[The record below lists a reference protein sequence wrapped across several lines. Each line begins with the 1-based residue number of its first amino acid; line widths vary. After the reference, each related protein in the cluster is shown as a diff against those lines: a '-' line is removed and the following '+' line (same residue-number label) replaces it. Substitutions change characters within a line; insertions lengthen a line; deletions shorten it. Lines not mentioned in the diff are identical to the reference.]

1 MGAEG
6 NQSTLLAE
14 LEESRRE
21 VDRLRALLVAK
32 DEELGEARGRV
43 TQLEASS
50 LRLAH
55 LVALP
60 LRLVGRLLHVARTGL
75 SKLRG

>member
-6 NQSTLLAE
+6 SQSTLLAE

-21 VDRLRALLVAK
+21 VDRLRSLLVAR
-32 DEELGEARGRV
+32 DAELGEARGRV
-43 TQLEASS
+43 TQLEQSS
-50 LRLAH
+50 LRLMH
-55 LVALP
+55 LLALP
-60 LRLVGRLLHVARTGL
+60 LRLVGRVLHVARTGL

>member
-1 MGAEG
+1 MSDPGDR
-6 NQSTLLAE
+6 STLLAE

-21 VDRLRALLVAK
+21 VDRLRTLLVAK
-32 DEELGEARGRV
+32 DAELGEARGRV

-60 LRLVGRLLHVARTGL
+60 LRLVGRVLHVARTGL